1 MPRSTCR
8 AKAGQAVVLLLALL
22 VALAALV
29 VWIGASNSLTMRRLR
44 LRDGGDAAA
53 LAAARWQAA
62 GLNLVGEL
70 NLIQAYMLAD
80 ALPNAEAAEALHE
93 LRQRV
98 QLAVPFLALLSAG
111 ETAAAN
117 GLPEVPEAADVVREM
132 AEDALFQDW
141 YLGAEEDFRD
151 MAHIVASRPLHAA
164 PASPGAGPGGVNLLV
179 NQDFYEAVLGDDWCW
194 FWFNAYAFLQHYA
207 GHAHFGPVPPLA
219 TEPFL
224 GLRLTALET
233 SLDDLLRVGA
243 PIGEQLAAL
252 GHPALPPP
260 PHDGTAAATERT
272 RVVRWTAYDTA
283 AWGPWEAMRPGGLPV
298 EGDLR
303 EEYDYFGASAAVSV
317 AEDGYVWL
325 AVAKAFGDV
334 AGGNPT
340 AVGLALGGFDDVRL
354 IPVDAGDVGI
364 TAFDP
369 VWIRHLRRHVQA
381 YASTGLTHDG
391 CRYCTALRTF
401 DNPAWRSRAL
411 LWLSRNGHTC
421 RRPSPGSGGSS
432 GGSRFGH

>member
-164 PASPGAGPGGVNLLV
+164 PASPGAGPGGANLLV

-260 PHDGTAAATERT
+260 PHDGSARGSSAGPPTTPPPGARGRPCARADCRWRATCGRNTTTSAPRPPSPWPRTATSGWPWPRPSATWRGAT
-272 RVVRWTAYDTA
+272 PPRP
-283 AWGPWEAMRPGGLPV
+283 AWPWA
-298 EGDLR
+298 
-303 EEYDYFGASAAVSV
+303 
-317 AEDGYVWL
+317 
-325 AVAKAFGDV
+325 
-334 AGGNPT
+334 
-340 AVGLALGGFDDVRL
+340 
-354 IPVDAGDVGI
+354 
-364 TAFDP
+364 
-369 VWIRHLRRHVQA
+369 
-381 YASTGLTHDG
+381 ASTTS
-391 CRYCTALRTF
+391 A
-401 DNPAWRSRAL
+401 
-411 LWLSRNGHTC
+411 
-421 RRPSPGSGGSS
+421 
-432 GGSRFGH
+432 